1 MTPTCNARARDLALV
16 TQVVGNLNLFAG
28 LPPAILTGV
37 ARQCR
42 AFAVPRGT
50 TFLARGALLPGIFA
64 LVYGSA
70 KLALRAPH
78 NEERVLR
85 LVSNGQT
92 FGESAAILGR
102 ESSYDAIALA
112 ESKLVVIPAA
122 QVLSLLERDS
132 RFARQLVTA
141 LAETKLGLLSELES
155 SALRRGSQRLAR
167 YLDSLAE
174 PAPVPG
180 RFVARLPASKT
191 LIASR
196 LDMKKETL
204 SRLLRSLAE
213 QGVIE
218 VRQREITILDR
229 KRLAQMAPLNGAPH
243 PPLT

>member
-1 MTPTCNARARDLALV
+1 MTATCNARARDLALV

-28 LPPAILTGV
+28 LPPAIVTEV

-42 AFAVPRGT
+42 ALAVARGT
-50 TFLARGALLPGIFA
+50 TFLARGAPLPGIFA

-70 KLALRAPH
+70 KLALRGPH
-78 NEERVLR
+78 HDERVLR
-85 LVSNGQT
+85 LVSAGQT
-92 FGESAAILGR
+92 FGESAALLGR
-102 ESSYDAIALA
+102 ASSYEAIALA
-112 ESKLVVIPAA
+112 ESKLIVIPAA
-122 QVLSLLERDS
+122 QVLHLLERDS

-141 LAETKLGLLSELES
+141 LAETKLGLLAELETS
-155 SALRRGSQRLAR
+155 TVRRGAQRLAH
-167 YLDSLAE
+167 YLGSLAE
-174 PAPVPG
+174 PAAVPG

-204 SRLLRSLAE
+204 SRLFRSLAE

-229 KRLAQMAPLNGAPH
+229 ERLAGIAPLNGEPH
-243 PPLT
+243 SF